1 MNIEKRRKNFAAFL
15 FYFYNKRIVLIKEP
29 SNIPDHI
36 PPPTKF
42 TNIQHE
48 LLRLYSHNVSD
59 EDLLAIKDLIGRYF
73 MEKLQMKVDAAV
85 EKLGYTQEDFDAILN
100 APNQ

>member
-1 MNIEKRRKNFAAFL
+1 MAEEQQQ
-15 FYFYNKRIVLIKEP
+15 IVPE
-29 SNIPDHI
+29 HI

-59 EDLLAIKDLIGRYF
+59 EDLLAIKELIGRYF
-73 MEKLQMKVDAAV
+73 MDKLQRKVSEAAR
-85 EKLGYTQEDFDAILN
+85 KLGYTQEDFDAILN
-100 APNQ
+100 DPNQ

>member
-1 MNIEKRRKNFAAFL
+1 MIQEQ
-15 FYFYNKRIVLIKEP
+15 
-29 SNIPDHI
+29 SNIPEQI

-48 LLRLYSHNVSD
+48 LLRLYSHNISD

-73 MEKLQMKVDAAV
+73 MEKLQKKVSDAAR
-85 EKLGYTQEDFDAILN
+85 KLGYTQEDFDAILN
-100 APNQ
+100 DPNQ

>member
-1 MNIEKRRKNFAAFL
+1 M
-15 FYFYNKRIVLIKEP
+15 IKEP
-29 SNIPDHI
+29 SNIPEHI

-73 MEKLQMKVDAAV
+73 LDKLQRKIDEAV

-100 APNQ
+100 DPNQ

>member
-1 MNIEKRRKNFAAFL
+1 MTEEQQQ
-15 FYFYNKRIVLIKEP
+15 IVPE
-29 SNIPDHI
+29 HI

-73 MEKLQMKVDAAV
+73 MDKLQRKVSDAAR
-85 EKLGYTQEDFDAILN
+85 KLGYTQEDFDAILN
-100 APNQ
+100 DPNQ